1 MEIRHRLSDIFNER
15 GKDNMYRVT
24 FNGYRDPEFEI
35 SIKDVMDCG
44 NIVTV
49 IDETIPDFD
58 FEEMYADNK
67 DNILGMFIGQYL
79 DKESLNPL
87 QQKALYYGTKALSQA
102 MEGKV

>member
-1 MEIRHRLSDIFNER
+1 MKEER
-15 GKDNMYRVT
+15 ITCSRVT

-67 DNILGMFIGQYL
+67 
-79 DKESLNPL
+79 E
-87 QQKALYYGTKALSQA
+87 
-102 MEGKV
+102 

>member
-1 MEIRHRLSDIFNER
+1 
-15 GKDNMYRVT
+15 MYRVT

-58 FEEMYADNK
+58 FEEMYAT
-67 DNILGMFIGQYL
+67 IRIIFLECLLVSI
-79 DKESLNPL
+79 
-87 QQKALYYGTKALSQA
+87 
-102 MEGKV
+102 